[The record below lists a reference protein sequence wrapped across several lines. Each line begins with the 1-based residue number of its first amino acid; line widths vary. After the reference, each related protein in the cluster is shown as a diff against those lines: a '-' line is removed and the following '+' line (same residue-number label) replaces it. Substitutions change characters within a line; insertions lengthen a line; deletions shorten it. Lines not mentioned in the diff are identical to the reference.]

1 MMGEER
7 VMPTAQEDV
16 EEKQE
21 GVCAC
26 PMAMMNTAHAG
37 SCCHL
42 LWRCS
47 EGREAPG
54 DLETTWLH
62 QVFASGQANVLKLLG
77 SPCAP
82 VFPPS
87 SLRISPVSQRALIFP
102 SQVLWGCGVCRAASL
117 CALAGG
123 HIWTRFREEQ
133 CGWCGGALMLFDS
146 TD

>member
-26 PMAMMNTAHAG
+26 PMAMMNTAHTR

-77 SPCAP
+77 SPCPP

-87 SLRISPVSQRALIFP
+87 SLRMSPVSRRALIFP
-102 SQVLWGCGVCRAASL
+102 SQVPWGVRSLQSSLFMRIGWRTHLDQVQRRAMWL
-117 CALAGG
+117 VWWCTDAL
-123 HIWTRFREEQ
+123 
-133 CGWCGGALMLFDS
+133 
-146 TD
+146 